1 MIKLKKLNMHKFI
14 FIINLLILPIIIL
27 FNINLNNKNTLIKE
41 DKNSL
46 LIKVEDSNNTKNI
59 DCSSILEKLS
69 EKPYVSVKSIE
80 NENNNIYVKLKH
92 CGNKE
97 ELKDFLN
104 SVNSSKYFRS
114 IKNLS
119 INNTKTENNIDE
131 NNDNKESSINDNE
144 EKQVDITLEY
154 SKNLN

>member
-1 MIKLKKLNMHKFI
+1 MKKLNMHKFI

>member
-1 MIKLKKLNMHKFI
+1 MKKLNMHKFI

-97 ELKDFLN
+97 ELKEFLN

-119 INNTKTENNIDE
+119 INNTKSENNIDE
-131 NNDNKESSINDNE
+131 NNNE

>member
-1 MIKLKKLNMHKFI
+1 MHKFI

-46 LIKVEDSNNTKNI
+46 LIKVEDGNNTKNI

-97 ELKDFLN
+97 ELKEFLN

-119 INNTKTENNIDE
+119 INNTKSENNIDE
-131 NNDNKESSINDNE
+131 NNNE